1 MCHFDL
7 VKEIDLHVF
16 YDAMNVALLE
26 RDMER
31 GRSAE
36 IEKKTEMWALSIEA
50 CSVHNTYLNS
60 FFFRN
65 VTILYTICNIYIRK

>member
-36 IEKKTEMWALSIEA
+36 IEKKTEM
-50 CSVHNTYLNS
+50 
-60 FFFRN
+60 
-65 VTILYTICNIYIRK
+65 